1 MVFHL
6 DIFSL
11 FSALGVLC
19 SFFVVAAGNPV
30 HSVFFLIMVFCSA
43 SCLLLC
49 LTVDFL
55 SIIFIVIYVGAVA
68 VLFLFVVMMLN
79 IKLTELTESFVR
91 FIPLGFFLGV
101 AFFFELSLSISS
113 SFAPGFG
120 AELTPWVTLLHTN
133 ESVYL
138 FGEIVYTHYL
148 HVFILS
154 GMVLLVSMLGT
165 ISLTL
170 HHSINV
176 RRQQVYRQVGR
187 NSRSAVFLH
196 KFKDVQG

>member
-1 MVFHL
+1 MEV
-6 DIFSL
+6 IFS
-11 FSALGVLC
+11 FFGFLGIVC

-30 HSVFFLIMVFCSA
+30 HSVFFLIMVFCCA

-79 IKLTELTESFVR
+79 IKLAELNESFVR

-101 AFFFELSLSISS
+101 AFFFELCFSVDSAFTLDFGVNLS
-113 SFAPGFG
+113 
-120 AELTPWVTLLHTN
+120 PWVDLLRPN

-138 FGEIVYTHYL
+138 FGEVVYTYYL

-154 GMVLLVSMLGT
+154 GIVLLVSMLGT

-170 HHSINV
+170 HHSLNV
-176 RRQQVYRQVGR
+176 RRQLVYRQVGR
-187 NSRSAVFLH
+187 DSRSAVFLH
-196 KFKDVQG
+196 DLKKDVQG